1 MSGKFVSCL
10 MLAVVAIASTG
21 CLSRTKVVLGPV
33 GVGGQTQIH
42 EMRPPSLVLEPNIV
56 GFTLG
61 PVSAYIQ
68 SEITDCKQ
76 VITVQSITGDTGK
89 VESSDV
95 ASFD

>member
-10 MLAVVAIASTG
+10 MLAVVAFASVG
-21 CLSRTKVVLGPV
+21 CLSRTRVTLGPV
-33 GVGGQTQIH
+33 GFGGETQIH
-42 EMRPPSLVLEPNIV
+42 EMRAPSLTLQPNIV

-61 PVSAYIQ
+61 PVSAYIK

-76 VITVQSITGDTGK
+76 VISIQSITGDTGR
-89 VESSDV
+89 VESGDV